1 MQISDPIFFEVFD
14 LENDPEEMVNLALH
28 PTTESQKLVD
38 ELELFYR
45 ENVEYFH

>member
-1 MQISDPIFFEVFD
+1 MIPKQT
-14 LENDPEEMVNLALH
+14 VNLALQ